1 MNFSQRRRRNTASF
15 DLTPMID
22 VVMQLLIFFMFTNQM
37 AAMVRSPVDLPR
49 EPGEKEPAT
58 RKPSMVIDVRADG
71 VLLVDSTV
79 VTREEL
85 TQLVQ
90 AEAAR
95 HGGGED
101 VDVLVRA
108 DQGAPARYLN
118 DVARELVRHGVR
130 KWRLGTQE
138 PNERARGGSAGGPG

>member
-1 MNFSQRRRRNTASF
+1 MNFSHRRARTIGGF

-71 VLLVDSTV
+71 TLLVDSTR
-79 VTREEL
+79 VTRGEL
-85 TQLVQ
+85 TELVQ
-90 AEAAR
+90 AEVAR
-95 HGGGED
+95 QGSAEG

-108 DQGAPARYLN
+108 DQTAPARFLN

-138 PNERARGGSAGGPG
+138 PNERSGAPAPGGAR